1 MVDSLFAVSYY
12 LAPPILRLGWRTVM
26 IRLVPIPCGCAE
38 HVKNAEETGFG
49 YQVVAVQLKDAR
61 IFEQVVISE
70 GCIIEV
76 RGYKEIPFSPQDVAS
91 VSVNHKRWNFRD
103 QSDTRA
109 KSRAATA

>member
-1 MVDSLFAVSYY
+1 MK
-12 LAPPILRLGWRTVM
+12 
-26 IRLVPIPCGCAE
+26 RLVPIPCGCAE
-38 HVKNAEETGFG
+38 HLKSAEETGIG
-49 YQVVAVQLKDAR
+49 YQVVSVQLKDEN

-76 RGYKEIPFSPQDVAS
+76 RGYKEIPFSPDEV
-91 VSVNHKRWNFRD
+91 VSVNLTHQHWNFRD

>member
-1 MVDSLFAVSYY
+1 MKH
-12 LAPPILRLGWRTVM
+12 
-26 IRLVPIPCGCAE
+26 LVPIPCGCAE
-38 HVKNAEETGFG
+38 HLKNAEETGFG
-49 YQVVAVQLKDAR
+49 YQVVSVQLSVQLKDAR

-76 RGYKEIPFSPQDVAS
+76 RGYKEIPFSPDDVAS
-91 VSVNHKRWNFRD
+91 VSLNHKLWNFRD